1 MDEHEVLA
9 AIIDRLQR
17 VRSGESRDTVYHR
30 ASACDRYEMWCRD
43 AHDLANAILPK
54 GKRPEPVLADGEW
67 MILHDHTGEHY
78 LTDEDSTAVL
88 HWEAW
93 IDFQDRLRSIRGD

>member
-1 MDEHEVLA
+1 MQAAGRLRLVGNGLNTKDARELYRDVYRWRGADWEIA
-9 AIIDRLQR
+9 AIREDRNTL
-17 VRSGESRDTVYHR
+17 
-30 ASACDRYEMWCRD
+30 CDF
-43 AHDLANAILPK
+43 ALSILPK
-54 GKRPEPVLADGEW
+54 GKRPEPVPADGEW

-93 IDFQDRLRSIRGD
+93 IDFQDRL